1 MNLFGIPRIVS
12 DIDDLKFIFDLEKDN
27 HHGLTLCLGSLC
39 SSFDNIPEDI
49 VNLFKERVNFLHL
62 RNIKKD
68 NNCLRKGSFIETD
81 HLEGDIDISNIINIF
96 LSHDK
101 EFKLPFRPDHGL
113 LMMEEINS
121 NDVKPGYSLL
131 GRMKGLSQ
139 LLGIVYSLEKVSISS
154 PNDHLLLRKKI
165 KNQQHRNVKN
175 T

>member
-1 MNLFGIPRIVS
+1 M
-12 DIDDLKFIFDLEKDN
+12 
-27 HHGLTLCLGSLC
+27 
-39 SSFDNIPEDI
+39 
-49 VNLFKERVNFLHL
+49 
-62 RNIKKD
+62 
-68 NNCLRKGSFIETD
+68 
-81 HLEGDIDISNIINIF
+81 
-96 LSHDK
+96 SHDK